1 MSEKFPITLPCHGT
15 IDSAFTPRPDIA
27 EADAKAMLEDFALAV
42 ADELDCCWEHEF
54 DAGELGEL
62 LVEVDLADAARKSIR
77 DGGITTRTMTDAC
90 RAIDRL
96 VEAPFL
102 EALDQEGG
110 EVEALIS
117 IGEVREFWIA
127 AHPGATLADWATAV
141 VREAMT
147 AAQHDGVVAQATG
160 LPLDGEADTDS
171 HPDDCQSDEIHI
183 EEDE

>member
-1 MSEKFPITLPCHGT
+1 MSEKFTITLPCTGP
-15 IDSAFTPRPDIA
+15 IDPMTPRPDID
-27 EADAKAMLEDFALAV
+27 EHDAQAMLRDFAIAV
-42 ADELDCCWEHEF
+42 ADELDNCHEHEF
-54 DAGELGEL
+54 DAGELGYL
-62 LVEVDLADAARKSIR
+62 TVDVDLADAARQNIR
-77 DGGITTRTMTDAC
+77 GGISYSAIHDAC

-102 EALDQEGG
+102 EALDQAGG
-110 EVEALIS
+110 EVEAKVT
-117 IGEVREFWIA
+117 IGEVREFWLA
-127 AHPGATLADWATAV
+127 AHPGATLADWAAEV

-171 HPDDCQSDEIHI
+171 HPDDCQGESDEIHI